1 MSTMTSVRNFLIRG
15 RRPVH
20 AITHRVRSTL
30 RSFSQKRAVPLQIT
44 LDGYDLLNWRSTD
57 PDVQALVLGARRR
70 GRHQEVPALDAAGPR
85 HGVLRL
91 EELSPGSHLIWA
103 RTNRGVRPIAL
114 HPAGDGTRN
123 EARHPERGTW
133 HVERGPVPKL
143 VHLAVADEDPGI
155 LAFDAALGIVTLEVG
170 LAHSPWSLTLE
181 QRGGGRSLPVEA
193 RPGSTSQARVYRLG
207 ATQWRDADLP
217 LTGEMTV
224 WDVVLRHDDAPDRR
238 VRLKWR
244 GSGLENPRR
253 ALRLRAVFSYAV
265 PGRRIEIRPYW
276 TKDDYLALELKSAPS
291 IGGEPA

>member
-1 MSTMTSVRNFLIRG
+1 M
-15 RRPVH
+15 
-20 AITHRVRSTL
+20 
-30 RSFSQKRAVPLQIT
+30 
-44 LDGYDLLNWRSTD
+44 
-57 PDVQALVLGARRR
+57 
-70 GRHQEVPALDAAGPR
+70 
-85 HGVLRL
+85 
-91 EELSPGSHLIWA
+91 
-103 RTNRGVRPIAL
+103 RPIAL

-123 EARHPERGTW
+123 GAPHPERGTW

-143 VHLAVADEDPGI
+143 VHLAVADEDPGS

-193 RPGSTSQARVYRLG
+193 RPGSTSQARGATGLG

>member
-143 VHLAVADEDPGI
+143 VHLAVADGHP
-155 LAFDAALGIVTLEVG
+155 
-170 LAHSPWSLTLE
+170 
-181 QRGGGRSLPVEA
+181 
-193 RPGSTSQARVYRLG
+193 RV
-207 ATQWRDADLP
+207 
-217 LTGEMTV
+217 
-224 WDVVLRHDDAPDRR
+224 
-238 VRLKWR
+238 
-244 GSGLENPRR
+244 
-253 ALRLRAVFSYAV
+253 
-265 PGRRIEIRPYW
+265 
-276 TKDDYLALELKSAPS
+276 
-291 IGGEPA
+291 